1 MAFELETNLR
11 DTVNLLRKWLVDFN
25 AGKTQLVL
33 SDPYYTTDA
42 IDVKIAGLLLRKN
55 YLLRCWG
62 WVSLLNWIGA
72 LTLSLLLKRP
82 PRRLEPWF
90 VLWSFFL
97 PRLLSISINLPYAH
111 VWNTVFR
118 SGLVFL
124 VATWNCW
131 KSYKNEYAGLLVFHW
146 LPLLNP
152 WLSSKCGQVKS
163 FL

>member
-11 DTVNLLRKWLVDFN
+11 DTVNWLRKWLVDFN

-72 LTLSLLLKRP
+72 LTLSLLLKLLQRK
-82 PRRLEPWF
+82 LELWF

-97 PRLLSISINLPYAH
+97 VQLLFISIHLPYCYA
-111 VWNTVFR
+111 WNTVVT
-118 SGLVFL
+118 SGLVPV
-124 VATWNCW
+124 VATENC
-131 KSYKNEYAGLLVFHW
+131 
-146 LPLLNP
+146 
-152 WLSSKCGQVKS
+152 
-163 FL
+163 